1 MFQVNFKANGTEY
14 RSKGETLFDAFLKI
28 PLHFMNL
35 KTKAVVEVKFG
46 KKKKVEKLLTMLQG
60 RMLLNNPLRRK
71 GFVNLFED
79 LLKHA

>member
-1 MFQVNFKANGTEY
+1 
-14 RSKGETLFDAFLKI
+14 
-28 PLHFMNL
+28 MNL

-71 GFVNLFED
+71 GFANLFED